1 MNKQT
6 QLINQNEKYL
16 IWIEENIK
24 VTLKKNEDYNE
35 RYEDIKKLNLFV
47 IELFEDV
54 DEGFNH

>member
-6 QLINQNEKYL
+6 QLINQYEKYL

-24 VTLKKNEDYNE
+24 DKLKKDEDYND

>member
-1 MNKQT
+1 MSNQT

-35 RYEDIKKLNLFV
+35 RYEDIKKLNSFV

>member
-1 MNKQT
+1 MKF
-6 QLINQNEKYL
+6 

-35 RYEDIKKLNLFV
+35 RYEDIKKLNSFV